1 MSKPRRI
8 AAACPIAVTMGEPAG
23 IGGEL
28 SLLIWLNRDPTTPV
42 YFVIDDPD
50 RLSALARALALDVPI
65 QPIGRADEAWGVFP
79 TALPVLAEPVAI
91 AVEPGQP
98 DGRNAPAVLAS
109 IDRAVE
115 LVQGGK
121 AAAMVTNP
129 IHKATLMEA
138 GFSHPGHTEY
148 LAERTGA
155 KAAPVMMLACSE
167 LRVVLTSIHL
177 PLSEAIICLSTD
189 AILHCARATA
199 EALTRDFG
207 IAEPRLAVAGL
218 NPHAG
223 EQGHLGRE
231 EIDIVRPAIERLQ
244 RDGLAVN
251 GPFPADTMFHAAARK
266 QYDAAICLYHDQA
279 LIPLKTID
287 FDGGV
292 NITLGIPIVRTSPD
306 HGTAF
311 DIAGTGRAS
320 PRSLGAALMQARRM
334 ADHRARFD
342 ALSARA

>member
-1 MSKPRRI
+1 MSKLRRI

-28 SLLIWLNRDPTTPV
+28 SLLVWLNRDSTTPV
-42 YFVIDDPD
+42 YFIIDDPE

-65 QPIGRADEAWGVFP
+65 KSINKADEAWDVFP
-79 TALPVLAEPVAI
+79 TALPVLAEPVKI
-91 AVEPGQP
+91 AATPGRP
-98 DGRNAPAVLAS
+98 DTRNAPAVLAS
-109 IDRAVE
+109 INRAVE
-115 LVQGGK
+115 LVQRGD

-155 KAAPVMMLACSE
+155 KGAPVMMLACPE

-177 PLSEAIICLSTD
+177 PLKEAVDRLSQD
-189 AILHCARATA
+189 AILHCARTSA
-199 EALTRDFG
+199 EALIRDFG
-207 IAEPRLAVAGL
+207 IAAPRLAVAGL

-231 EIDIVRPAIERLQ
+231 EIDIVLPAIERLRQ
-244 RDGLAVN
+244 DGLAVT
-251 GPFPADTMFHAAARK
+251 GPFPADTMFHEAARK

-320 PRSLGAALMQARRM
+320 PRSLMAALAQARQM
-334 ADHRARFD
+334 ADHRTQFD
-342 ALSARA
+342 ALSASA

>member
-1 MSKPRRI
+1 MSKPGRI
-8 AAACPIAVTMGEPAG
+8 ATASPIAVTMGEPAG
-23 IGGEL
+23 IGSEL
-28 SLLIWLNRDPTTPV
+28 SLLVWLKRDPTTPV

-50 RLSALARALALDVPI
+50 RLSALARNLALAVPI
-65 QPIGRADEAWGVFP
+65 KPISQPDEAWDVFP
-79 TALPVLAEPVAI
+79 TALPVLAEPVEI
-91 AVEPGQP
+91 AVTPGQP
-98 DGRNAPAVLAS
+98 DTRNAPAVLAS

-115 LVQGGK
+115 LVQRGD

-129 IHKATLMEA
+129 IHKATLMDA
-138 GFSHPGHTEY
+138 GFLHPGHTEY

-155 KAAPVMMLACSE
+155 REAPVMMLACAE

-177 PLSEAIICLSTD
+177 PLSKAIESLSQD
-189 AILHCARATA
+189 AILHCARASA
-199 EALTRDFG
+199 EALIRDFG
-207 IAEPRLAVAGL
+207 IAAPRLAVAGL

-231 EIDIVRPAIERLQ
+231 EIDIVEPAIERLRQ
-244 RDGLAVN
+244 DGLAVT
-251 GPFPADTMFHAAARK
+251 GPFPADTMFHEAARR

-320 PRSLGAALMQARRM
+320 PRSFMAALTQARRM

-342 ALSARA
+342 ALSANA

>member
-1 MSKPRRI
+1 MSKPRAI

-28 SLLIWLNRDPTTPV
+28 SLLAWLNRDATTPV
-42 YFVIDDPD
+42 YFIIDDPD
-50 RLSALARALALDVPI
+50 RLSALASGLGLNVPI
-65 QPIGRADEAWGVFP
+65 KTISRAGEAADIFP
-79 TALPVLAEPVAI
+79 KALPVLAEPVR
-91 AVEPGQP
+91 VTVTPGLS
-98 DGRNAPAVLAS
+98 DGLNAPAVLSS
-109 IDRAVE
+109 IDRAVA
-115 LVQGGK
+115 LVQQGA

-155 KAAPVMMLACSE
+155 TGAPVMMLACSE

-177 PLSEAIICLSTD
+177 PLSKAIDRLSQE
-189 AILHCARATA
+189 AILHCAHTAA

-207 IAEPRLAVAGL
+207 IAAPRLAVAGL

-231 EIDIVRPAIERLQ
+231 EIDIVQPAIERLQ
-244 RDGLAVN
+244 QDGLAVT
-251 GPFPADTMFHAAARK
+251 GPLPADTMFHEAARK

-320 PRSLGAALMQARRM
+320 PRSLMAALTQARQM
-334 ADHRARFD
+334 ADHRTHFN
-342 ALSARA
+342 ALSASA